1 MFDKCKTGTFPFL
14 NKKKKN
20 RTSSASSLVVSSSIA
35 SRLTVD
41 RKEEGGEE
49 GGEEK
54 EENEGLGLS
63 APQSVGELVDG
74 EAMSLEWTL
83 KFWGN
88 E

>member
-1 MFDKCKTGTFPFL
+1 M
-14 NKKKKN
+14 
-20 RTSSASSLVVSSSIA
+20 SSSIA
-35 SRLTVD
+35 SALMFNM
-41 RKEEGGEE
+41 KEGGGGEE

>member
-1 MFDKCKTGTFPFL
+1 MF
-14 NKKKKN
+14 NM
-20 RTSSASSLVVSSSIA
+20 
-35 SRLTVD
+35 
-41 RKEEGGEE
+41 KEGGGGEE